1 MKTIRDYINL
11 VENAQS
17 QVDEMDRRDFLKGA
31 GAMAAAGAVGAGYN
45 HMNRGLKVATS
56 GQDLQVAIIGLLYL
70 YYVCKTSQNNPEA
83 ERYASTIRSMISQLI
98 SDNPDF
104 KNYINQEYKDAVA
117 WMSSGD
123 YKHIKDKE
131 ESVWATRGK
140 TSTHFKQIYQEAQRK
155 YGKGIKQSDEFGE
168 GLSETTD
175 EAIARIE
182 QLAQK

>member
-31 GAMAAAGAVGAGYN
+31 GAVAAVGAAGAGYN
-45 HMNRGLKVATS
+45 YLNRGLKVATS

-70 YYVCKTSQNNPEA
+70 YYVCKTLQDNPEA
-83 ERYASTIRSMISQLI
+83 EKYASVIRSTISQVI
-98 SDNPDF
+98 ADNPDF
-104 KNYINQEYKDAVA
+104 KNYINEEYKDAVA

-131 ESVWATRGK
+131 QSVWATRDK
-140 TSTHFKQIYQEAQRK
+140 TITHFNNVYREAQQK
-155 YGKGIKQSDEFGE
+155 YSKGMKKDDEFSE
-168 GLSETTD
+168 GLSETSD

-182 QLAQK
+182 ALAKT